1 MAIRTLITA
10 LLLATGLA
18 GTTFARP
25 FEVPADHAAL
35 IRLPSAASA
44 IIIGN
49 PAIADATLYDAQT
62 IYRSGF
68 TGQLNAVIPVGATVE
83 LALDAS
89 GSVIYSSD
97 LVVTPATRDRVEV
110 FRAANKQSY
119 ICTPDC
125 EPIPETFGGGGQ

>member
-62 IYRSGF
+62 IF
-68 TGQLNAVIPVGATVE
+68 LTGKAFGRTNLI
-83 LALDAS
+83 ALDAS